1 MFVPGAA
8 AFDPAATLRDPA
20 TRPLAGE
27 HTHKLLSRNH
37 VLKSPRLVRTG
48 LVSQINA
55 NAVCLVRTQ
64 FQQLG
69 IGLSR

>member
-8 AFDPAATLRDPA
+8 AFHPAATLRDPT

-48 LVSQINA
+48 LVSMGTTSFDRFRLACQSI
-55 NAVCLVRTQ
+55 Q
-64 FQQLG
+64 
-69 IGLSR
+69 